1 MNEILSDEEPFDY
14 SSESYQGSEI
24 SSTTSS
30 DSPTRKKKKTDS
42 IVHTTEVCLP
52 STSRETVEETIEDV
66 IRNLHWSDSSTDDI
80 IHAVNLDDLTWT
92 ESTNLKSFVF
102 DSDSGISKKIIQE
115 MSTKNPV
122 DFFHLFVTEELLNEM
137 VIETNRYAD
146 QKGKITQLPKA
157 RIKNWKNTNINE
169 MKFFL
174 GLQIWIGL
182 VQMPKLSNYWSN
194 NVLYSNEITKLI
206 SRNRFELLLSNWHFA
221 NNEAN
226 DMSTRLYKIKPLI
239 DHIRKQFQLAI
250 MPSNN
255 ICIDE
260 SLVPFRGRL
269 SFLQYIKNKRHKF
282 GIKFFKLCIEDGYT
296 YDFKIYCG
304 KEKVNSK
311 YSVPTSVVM
320 GLCENLLDHGRTIYV
335 DNYYTSVELA
345 HKLLDRQTH
354 LVGTLRKNRKGI
366 PKDISNTKLK
376 KGEIIGK
383 ESNTGITIIKWCDK
397 REVLMLSTKHT
408 NEMVPIRTRHE
419 KEIRKPAAVID
430 YNKSKSFIDLSDQI
444 KAYSSCLRKSIKWY
458 RKMAIEILLGSA
470 MVNAF
475 IIYKKVTGKI
485 IQITKFREQVAK
497 DLLQITNQE
506 RNPSCGN
513 EKHILEEVGSSNRGR
528 CVT

>member
-1 MNEILSDEEPFDY
+1 MGDYEKEQMRLEALMNEILSDEEPFDY

-92 ESTNLKSFVF
+92 ESTGENLKSFVF

-115 MSTKNPV
+115 MSTKKPV
-122 DFFHLFVTEELLNEM
+122 DFLNLFVTEELLNEM

-174 GLQIWIGL
+174 SLQILIGL
-182 VQMPKLSNYWSN
+182 VQIPKLSNYWSN

-260 SLVPFRGRL
+260 SLVPF
-269 SFLQYIKNKRHKF
+269 
-282 GIKFFKLCIEDGYT
+282 
-296 YDFKIYCG
+296 
-304 KEKVNSK
+304 
-311 YSVPTSVVM
+311 
-320 GLCENLLDHGRTIYV
+320 
-335 DNYYTSVELA
+335 
-345 HKLLDRQTH
+345 
-354 LVGTLRKNRKGI
+354 
-366 PKDISNTKLK
+366 
-376 KGEIIGK
+376 
-383 ESNTGITIIKWCDK
+383 
-397 REVLMLSTKHT
+397 
-408 NEMVPIRTRHE
+408 
-419 KEIRKPAAVID
+419 
-430 YNKSKSFIDLSDQI
+430 
-444 KAYSSCLRKSIKWY
+444 
-458 RKMAIEILLGSA
+458 
-470 MVNAF
+470 
-475 IIYKKVTGKI
+475 
-485 IQITKFREQVAK
+485 
-497 DLLQITNQE
+497 
-506 RNPSCGN
+506 
-513 EKHILEEVGSSNRGR
+513 
-528 CVT
+528 